1 MRFGGIEMR
10 ILLIFP
16 FAIFLTMAILLTA
29 IPCPA
34 DDFSKDIKG
43 LVEELSGKMK
53 WDSQPVV
60 VGLGN
65 FFYADSKMSSEF
77 AYHFASEVEKVIM
90 SIPQFTLVN
99 RSRLD
104 EILDEIGF
112 QMTDLAD
119 PDTAKTIGKI
129 PGLDAMLAGSYSAWG
144 KKVRITAELI
154 RIEDTAMVVATKLV
168 DDIPDNVAIKPPN
181 YEIQKQ
187 RIEEKIQDWAP
198 QEEPVEGLDT
208 GSSVKRREPRSDF
221 RVTIEPERSD
231 IYREG
236 DELKLYVRS
245 DRECYIEVYNIS
257 EDGSTQQIFPNQLW
271 LRQHSPD
278 DNFIRAGV
286 RTPIP
291 NDSSFGMIISPPYGV
306 ETLKVIASTEPFST
320 RTRSFY
326 QEKGAFP
333 VIGNI
338 DQSQTQEA
346 LKTRMRS
353 AFTQKSPTRGPARIA
368 QSYCT
373 ILTQNLNH

>member
-1 MRFGGIEMR
+1 MRVLF
-10 ILLIFP
+10 IFP
-16 FAIFLTMAILLTA
+16 FAIFLATLLTA
-29 IPCPA
+29 ISCPA

-60 VGLGN
+60 VGLGS

-90 SIPQFTLVN
+90 NMPQFTLVN

-104 EILDEIGF
+104 EILNEIGF

-119 PDTAKTIGKI
+119 PDTAKSIGKI
-129 PGLDAMLAGSYSAWG
+129 PGLHVMLTGRYADWG
-144 KKVRITAELI
+144 EKVRITAEII
-154 RIEDTAMVVATKLV
+154 RIEDTAMVVATKLI

-208 GSSVKRREPRSDF
+208 SSGGTRREPRSDF
-221 RVTIEPERSD
+221 RVTIEPERRD

-236 DELKLYVRS
+236 DELKLYVKS
-245 DRECYIEVYNIS
+245 DRDCYIEVYNIS
-257 EDGSTQQIFPNQLW
+257 EDGSTQQIFPNQFW

-278 DNFIRAGV
+278 ENFIRASV

-291 NDSSFGMIISPPYGV
+291 NDSSFSLRISPPYGV

-353 AFTQKSPTRGPARIA
+353 AFTEKSSTRGPAQIA

-373 ILTQNLNH
+373 ILTQALDTQAQ

>member
-1 MRFGGIEMR
+1 MRVLSMFQ
-10 ILLIFP
+10 
-16 FAIFLTMAILLTA
+16 FAIFLIMAMLLMA
-29 IPCPA
+29 LSCPA
-34 DDFSKDIKG
+34 DDFGKDIEG
-43 LVEELSGKMK
+43 LVEELSGKMQ

-90 SIPQFTLVN
+90 GMPQFTLVN

-104 EILDEIGF
+104 EILNEMGF

-119 PDTAKTIGKI
+119 PDTAKNIGKI
-129 PGLDAMLAGSYSAWG
+129 RGLDVMLVGSYSAWE
-144 KKVRITAELI
+144 KKVRVKVELI
-154 RIEDTAMVVATKLV
+154 RIEDTAMVVATKLI

-181 YEIQKQ
+181 YELQKQ
-187 RIEEKIQDWAP
+187 RIEEKIEDWAP
-198 QEEPVEGLDT
+198 KEEEPVEGLDA
-208 GSSVKRREPRSDF
+208 GSGGKRREPRSDF

-236 DELKLYVRS
+236 DELKLYVKS
-245 DRECYIEVYNIS
+245 DRDCYIEVYNIS

-271 LRQHSPD
+271 LRQHSPN
-278 DNFIRAGV
+278 DNFIRANV
-286 RTPIP
+286 RTAIP
-291 NDSSFGMIISPPYGV
+291 NDSSFSLRISPPYGV
-306 ETLKVIASTEPFST
+306 ETLKVIASTEPFRT

-353 AFTQKSPTRGPARIA
+353 VSTDQGLSRGPAQIA
-368 QSYCT
+368 QNYCT
-373 ILTQNLNH
+373 ILTQALNTQTQ